1 MTTIALGSIG
11 LISVLAAAYEYRL
24 WQDAKISMEIGPDS
38 SPTAYALTM
47 LAFGTVGLFALLTS
61 WLVWSH
67 RPRRQ
72 AHNDHTDPW
81 ESGPSAASRPRS
93 RM

>member
-1 MTTIALGSIG
+1 MATIALGSIG
-11 LISVLAAAYEYRL
+11 FLSVLAAAYEYRL
-24 WQDAKISMEIGPDS
+24 WQDSKVWMETGHDS

-47 LAFGTVGLFALLTS
+47 LAFGMVGLFALLAS

-67 RPRRQ
+67 RHRRQ

-81 ESGPSAASRPRS
+81 ESGPSAAYGPHS